1 MAQERGGGFVANYR
15 IATPAVLGVQT
26 ASSPP
31 RYASGTKLREAAR
44 APIDLVPLGEAGPM
58 LPIVALEPIKGGSA
72 EALGAS
78 PQSAAE
84 ALVRILTDR
93 GLIRGAA

>member
-1 MAQERGGGFVANYR
+1 MAFVANYR
-15 IATPAVLGVQT
+15 ITTPAVLGVQT

-44 APIDLVPLGEAGPM
+44 APIESVPLGEAGPM
-58 LPIVALEPIKGGSA
+58 LPIIALEPIKGGSA
-72 EALGAS
+72 ETLGAS
-78 PQSAAE
+78 PKEAAE
-84 ALVRILTDR
+84 TLVRILTDK